1 MKFEVHMVLEVD
13 PDANF
18 LETFGDNREVMSE
31 IMNDLIY
38 DLDDVKIIQCEVEN
52 D

>member
-1 MKFEVHMVLEVD
+1 MKFEIHMVLEVD

-18 LETFGDNREVMSE
+18 LETFGDNREVISE
-31 IMNDLIY
+31 MMNDLIY

>member
-18 LETFGDNREVMSE
+18 LETFGDNREVISEMMS
-31 IMNDLIY
+31 DLIY
-38 DLDDVKIIQCEVEN
+38 DLDDVKMIQCEVEN

>member
-1 MKFEVHMVLEVD
+1 MVLEVD

-18 LETFGDNREVMSE
+18 LETFGDNREVISE
-31 IMNDLIY
+31 MMNDLIY

>member
-18 LETFGDNREVMSE
+18 LETFGDNREVISE
-31 IMNDLIY
+31 MMNDLIY